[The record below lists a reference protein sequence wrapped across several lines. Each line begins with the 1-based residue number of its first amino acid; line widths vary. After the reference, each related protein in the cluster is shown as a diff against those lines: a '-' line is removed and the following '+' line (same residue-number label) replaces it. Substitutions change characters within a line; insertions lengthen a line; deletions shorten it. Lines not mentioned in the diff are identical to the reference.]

1 MNQSNQLLVSVV
13 IPCYNHERFV
23 QDSIQSVIDQTYQNI
38 ELIIIDDGSKDGSV
52 KKIQQMI
59 PTCQERFIRF
69 EFRHRPNKGLSAT
82 LNEALEWCEGE
93 FFSPLASDDRYLRN
107 KVLSQVEKI
116 SEFDEV
122 IALSSNISYIDETDN
137 FIRNTNKL
145 ERIYYFEDIF
155 FAKYFLPA
163 SSILIKT
170 KVLNDVNGYDETRK
184 IEDWDMWLKLAQKG
198 SILFMEEVLSFYRLH
213 ETNSSKNIKL
223 MNNERLEII
232 SKYSSHTL
240 FKKALC
246 NVSFIN
252 FKQSRFENKKYFIIS
267 GCLYLKNLIKYFLSI
282 GFKL

>member
-1 MNQSNQLLVSVV
+1 MVSVV

-155 FAKYFLPA
+155 LAEYFLPA
-163 SSILIKT
+163 ASTLIKT
-170 KVLNDVNGYDETRK
+170 KVLKEINGYDETRK

-198 SILFMEEVLSFYRLH
+198 PIVFMQETLSFYRLH
-213 ETNSSKNIKL
+213 ETNTSKKIKL

-232 SKYSSHTL
+232 RKYENHEFFKRAL
-240 FKKALC
+240 FK
-246 NVSFIN
+246 VSWIN
-252 FKQSRFENKKYFIIS
+252 FRQARFESKKYFIMS
-267 GCLYLKNLIKYFLSI
+267 GCFFLKNLIKYFFFRV
-282 GFKL
+282 FKI